1 MPVDV
6 DEAAVGISGWL
17 ISVLSAMTDTSV
29 VSALTHTLAMC

>member
-17 ISVLSAMTDTSV
+17 ISVLSTLTDTSV
-29 VSALTHTLAMC
+29 LSASTHTVAMC